1 MSPPAGHQCHRAGL
15 PAAPT
20 YGLPQRAPP
29 AHVGLLAEG
38 PQQPAQVQSDRQ
50 QSRQD
55 DPQSQHVEG
64 HDPVIFRVSGRKA
77 ADLNSICIMRFTCV
91 PIVCQ

>member
-20 YGLPQRAPP
+20 HGLSQRAAP
-29 AHVGLLAEG
+29 AHAGLLAEG

-50 QSRQD
+50 QPRQD
-55 DPQSQHVEG
+55 DPQS
-64 HDPVIFRVSGRKA
+64 
-77 ADLNSICIMRFTCV
+77 
-91 PIVCQ
+91 